1 MSNIDDDP
9 GGPSDRVKPDTT
21 PPRNRDIA
29 VYSLLT
35 VAALIGVKFAADA
48 YLESNTRAVRSGHVA
63 ESVALEELDAYR
75 SEAAAALAGG
85 EMPIEEAMS
94 QLADRGRAAFVQIR
108 PTHDP
113 SDAPR
118 VGWASLNAAPMEA
131 APRATRT
138 VFTLSEEEMPPLD
151 PEVDALESGA
161 APPPAPAGRRAPAP
175 PPE

>member
-35 VAALIGVKFAADA
+35 LAALVGVKFAADG
-48 YLESNTRAVRSGHVA
+48 YLDANTRAVRAGHIS

-75 SEAAAALAGG
+75 SEATAALAGG

-94 QLADRGRAAFVQIR
+94 QLAERGRAAFVQIR
-108 PTHDP
+108 PTRDT

-118 VGWASLNAAPMEA
+118 VGWTSMNAAPMEA

-138 VFTLSEEEMPPLD
+138 VFTLSEEEMPPVD
-151 PEVDALESGA
+151 PEVEALESGLA
-161 APPPAPAGRRAPAP
+161 PPAPAARRPAPAAP
-175 PPE
+175 PN